1 MTALG
6 ELILSVFRR
15 NEIDVV
21 NLYNSFSRLMQI
33 ISGGSMLNFGFWDA
47 DTKNPLDA
55 QYNLSS
61 IIAEFASLHG
71 ACTVIDAGSGFSAPA
86 LHWNSKYKNAT
97 IICININFRQ
107 LKESFAVNASN
118 ASSSPPPV
126 PDINTSLSESQ
137 FSKPFADSRV
147 NKNLV
152 RLNSTSTML
161 PVKSNSVDRVIA
173 FESAHHFRPIEQF
186 IKESK
191 RTLKRSG
198 FLVLAIPVITNSS
211 SPPRLL
217 SLPLS
222 VKLGL
227 LSVTW
232 ASEHYNSE
240 QVKSIVKT
248 QGFQIEEIKYIGSNV
263 YIPLARYYVEN
274 RKELRGKIIK
284 EYPKVLESIIYKSLL
299 KMEKVSQKGVIEY
312 MLLKARKT

>member
-1 MTALG
+1 MTGLA
-6 ELILSVFRR
+6 ELILSIFRR
-15 NEIDVV
+15 NELDVV

-33 ISGGSMLNFGFWDA
+33 ISGGSMLNFGFWDTG
-47 DTKNPLDA
+47 TKNPLDA

-61 IIAEFASLHG
+61 IIGEFASLHG

-107 LKESFAVNASN
+107 LKESFAVTTSN
-118 ASSSPPPV
+118 TLPTV
-126 PDINTSLSESQ
+126 PGFNTLLSESQ
-137 FSKPFADSRV
+137 FPKPLADGRI

-152 RLNSTSTML
+152 RINSTSTML
-161 PVKSNSVDRVIA
+161 PVKKESVDRVIA

-186 IKESK
+186 IKESQ

-198 FLVLAIPVITNSS
+198 FLVLAIPVITNSPS
-211 SPPRLL
+211 SSSPRLL
-217 SLPLS
+217 SFPLS

-227 LSVTW
+227 LAVTW

-263 YIPLARYYVEN
+263 YAPLARYYVEN
-274 RKELRGKIIK
+274 RKELRSKIIK
-284 EYPKVLESIIYKSLL
+284 EYPKALESIIYKSLL